1 MVDEVSEILN
11 ELDAETPD
19 PATGRK
25 VSADVALAERS
36 SHSGTRLSVPGNL
49 FPEVRNC
56 FVPIATKGG
65 HRPGSVRQAIEAVA
79 VAREG
84 GVMLIGWVDDTECAL
99 DSVLVSC
106 GTWQILFDAKSLVRV
121 RRPDV
126 EGALGVTTPYLYGYF
141 GLVAAAELQ
150 DAPASVQI
158 EVRLKNGGFS
168 PATQTCRTLSAE
180 GLRDLALGYL
190 ASSLYLG
197 NPQAEAVTALERGVG
212 AQAVALNRNIT
223 SRITKARH
231 IERFGIPK
239 RQPKGSIIVCLYG
252 KPEFLF
258 VQSALFAARP
268 GIEDYEFIYVCNS
281 PEINDALLAEAHAA
295 RMIYGLQQTV
305 VLLPG
310 NAGFGAANN
319 AGAAAALGK
328 RILNVNPDVFPRQLD
343 WAAQHTALVEQR
355 PPHETRLFGV
365 PLYYD
370 DGSLM
375 HGGMYF
381 EMDPAVVMRDGQID
395 RRRLARV
402 EHYGKGAP
410 PGATTYT
417 RARPVP
423 AVTGAF
429 ISSDREWYEALGGFN
444 EDYIFGHYEDADL
457 CLKSLVRGRPA
468 WLHDLRLWHLEGKG
482 STRRPHHEG
491 GSLVNRW
498 LFTRTWFP
506 EIADGMC
513 GPKPTH
519 PAMSAPTSLL
529 HTPFGSFAA
538 DDAPETA
545 LPAAEPVTAAGQAL
559 AEPSAVVAEI
569 AAAEPCLVVTEPAA
583 AEPSLAVAGPAVA
596 ALPPRMTEPQVPL
609 PSRRRGAR
617 RMGDM
622 A

>member
-1 MVDEVSEILN
+1 MVDEVAAILG
-11 ELDAETPD
+11 EFDAEAGAADAPRKHKPSND
-19 PATGRK
+19 PAD
-25 VSADVALAERS
+25 VSPRLKS
-36 SHSGTRLSVPGNL
+36 SRDPG
-49 FPEVRNC
+49 PELRNC
-56 FVPIATKGG
+56 FVPTTADGP

-84 GVMLIGWVDDTECAL
+84 GVLLIGWVDDTEYPL

-106 GTWQILFDAKSLVRV
+106 GQWRIVFDATSLVRV
-121 RRPDV
+121 RRTDV
-126 EGALGVTTPYLYGYF
+126 EQALGIATPHLFGYV
-141 GLVAAAELQ
+141 GLIAAPALQ
-150 DAPASVQI
+150 DTPASVQI
-158 EVRLKNGGFS
+158 EVRLKNGGFA
-168 PATQTCRTLSAE
+168 PATQPCRTLSAE
-180 GLRDLALGYL
+180 GLRDLTLGYL
-190 ASSLYLG
+190 ASSAYLG
-197 NPQAEAVTALERGVG
+197 NPQAEAMSALEQGMG
-212 AQAVALNRNIT
+212 AQAVALNRAIT

-231 IERFGIPK
+231 IERFGIPR

-281 PEINDALLAEAHAA
+281 PDMNDSLLAEAHAA

-328 RILNVNPDVFPRQLD
+328 RILNINPDVFPRQLD
-343 WAAQHTALVEQR
+343 WAARHTELVETR
-355 PPHETRLFGV
+355 PAHETRLFGV

-381 EMDPAVVMRDGQID
+381 EMDPAVTMRDGHID

-410 PGATTYT
+410 PGSNTYI

-423 AVTGAF
+423 AITGAF
-429 ISSDREWYEALGGFN
+429 MSSDREWYETLGGFT

-457 CLKSLVRGRPA
+457 CLKSLAHGRPA
-468 WLHDLRLWHLEGKG
+468 WLHDIRLWHLEGKG

-498 LFTRTWFP
+498 LFTRTWFAD
-506 EIADGMC
+506 IADGLC
-513 GPKPTH
+513 GPAPTH
-519 PAMSAPTSLL
+519 PAMSAPIGLL
-529 HTPFGSFAA
+529 KTPFGDDNPVAPVAPAA
-538 DDAPETA
+538 PAAPAAFETPSAPAAPAAPAAPSAPAAPVAPAGEAPAPARRRTGGRRTGDAP
-545 LPAAEPVTAAGQAL
+545 
-559 AEPSAVVAEI
+559 
-569 AAAEPCLVVTEPAA
+569 
-583 AEPSLAVAGPAVA
+583 
-596 ALPPRMTEPQVPL
+596 
-609 PSRRRGAR
+609 
-617 RMGDM
+617 
-622 A
+622 

>member
-1 MVDEVSEILN
+1 MIDEVAEILD
-11 ELDAETPD
+11 EMDAAGDGTDAGQNPQVSEAGLEERPRGDSPRRGGAATPSPSPVPD
-19 PATGRK
+19 RRDCIVPFATQA
-25 VSADVALAERS
+25 SL
-36 SHSGTRLSVPGNL
+36 
-49 FPEVRNC
+49 
-56 FVPIATKGG
+56 
-65 HRPGSVRQAIEAVA
+65 RPGAMRHAVEAVV

-84 GVMLIGWVDDTECAL
+84 GVLLIGWVDDTDCPI
-99 DSVLVSC
+99 DGVLVSS
-106 GTWQILFDAKSLVRV
+106 GTWQILFDAASLVRV

-126 EGALGVTTPYLYGYF
+126 EQALGVTTPYLYGYF
-141 GLVAAAELQ
+141 GLVAAADLQ
-150 DAPASVQI
+150 DTPDSVQI
-158 EVRLKNGGFS
+158 ELRLKSGGFS
-168 PATQTCRTLSAE
+168 PAKQPCRVMDAE

-197 NPQAEAVTALERGVG
+197 NPQAEAMAALDRGLG
-212 AQAVALNRNIT
+212 AQAVALNRSIT
-223 SRITKARH
+223 NRIIRARH
-231 IERFGIPK
+231 IERFGVPR
-239 RQPKGSIIVCLYG
+239 RQPKGSIVVCLYG

-258 VQSALFAARP
+258 VQAALFAGRP

-281 PEINDALLAEAHAA
+281 PDINDALLNEAHAA

-319 AGAAAALGK
+319 AGASAALGK

-343 WAAQHTALVEQR
+343 WAAQHNAIVEQR

-365 PLYYD
+365 PLFYD

-381 EMDPAVVMRDGQID
+381 ELDAAVVTRGGHFN
-395 RRRLARV
+395 RRMMARV
-402 EHYGKGAP
+402 EHYGKGSP

-468 WLHDLRLWHLEGKG
+468 WMHDIRLWHLEGKG
-482 STRRPHHEG
+482 SVRRAHHEG

-498 LFTRTWFP
+498 LFTRTWFAD
-506 EIADGMC
+506 IADSMC

-519 PAMSAPTSLL
+519 AAMASPTGLL
-529 HTPFGSFAA
+529 HTPLGG
-538 DDAPETA
+538 T
-545 LPAAEPVTAAGQAL
+545 L
-559 AEPSAVVAEI
+559 AEDD
-569 AAAEPCLVVTEPAA
+569 
-583 AEPSLAVAGPAVA
+583 
-596 ALPPRMTEPQVPL
+596 PQTL
-609 PSRRRGAR
+609 TRSRSRRRAPGA
-617 RMGDM
+617 MVN
-622 A
+622 AI

>member
-1 MVDEVSEILN
+1 MVDEVAEILG
-11 ELDAETPD
+11 EQE
-19 PATGRK
+19 
-25 VSADVALAERS
+25 VRS
-36 SHSGTRLSVPGNL
+36 SSPSSLRMADPGREAPGNVPGRVKDRRDIL
-49 FPEVRNC
+49 PAARIETRDC
-56 FVPIATKGG
+56 LIPLVPDGSS
-65 HRPGSVRQAIEAVA
+65 RPGSMRQAIEAVA

-84 GVMLIGWVDDTECAL
+84 GVLLIGWVDDTECPL
-99 DSVLVSC
+99 DSVVVSC
-106 GTWQILFDAKSLVRV
+106 DAWRIVFDAASLVRV

-126 EGALGVTTPYLYGYF
+126 EQALGVSTPYLFGYF
-141 GLVAAAELQ
+141 GLVAAPGLQ
-150 DAPASVQI
+150 DAPANAQI

-168 PATQTCRTLSAE
+168 PAVQTCRTVSAE

-190 ASSLYLG
+190 ASSTYLG
-197 NPQAEAVTALERGVG
+197 NPQAEAMTALERGMG
-212 AQAVALNRNIT
+212 AQAVALNRAIT
-223 SRITKARH
+223 GRITNARH

-258 VQSALFAARP
+258 VQSALFAGRE

-281 PEINDALLAEAHAA
+281 PEISDALLAEAHAA

-319 AGAAAALGK
+319 AGAAAALGR
-328 RILNVNPDVFPRQLD
+328 RILNVNPDVFPRQMD
-343 WAAQHTALVEQR
+343 WAAQHTALVESR

-381 EMDPAVVMRDGQID
+381 EMDPAVVQRGGQIE
-395 RRRLARV
+395 RRKLARV

-410 PGATTYT
+410 PGSSTYT

-423 AVTGAF
+423 AITGAF
-429 ISSDREWYEALGGFN
+429 MSSDREWYQALGGFT

-457 CLKSLVRGRPA
+457 CLKSLAQGRPA
-468 WLHDLRLWHLEGKG
+468 WLHDIRLWHLEGKG

-498 LFTRTWFP
+498 LFTRSWFAA
-506 EIADGMC
+506 IADGMC
-513 GPKPTH
+513 GPAPTH
-519 PAMSAPTSLL
+519 PAMSAPTALMN
-529 HTPFGSFAA
+529 TPFGS
-538 DDAPETA
+538 
-545 LPAAEPVTAAGQAL
+545 G
-559 AEPSAVVAEI
+559 
-569 AAAEPCLVVTEPAA
+569 AAAPLVAPPPEPALRKRAGRRPGDA
-583 AEPSLAVAGPAVA
+583 A
-596 ALPPRMTEPQVPL
+596 
-609 PSRRRGAR
+609 
-617 RMGDM
+617 
-622 A
+622 